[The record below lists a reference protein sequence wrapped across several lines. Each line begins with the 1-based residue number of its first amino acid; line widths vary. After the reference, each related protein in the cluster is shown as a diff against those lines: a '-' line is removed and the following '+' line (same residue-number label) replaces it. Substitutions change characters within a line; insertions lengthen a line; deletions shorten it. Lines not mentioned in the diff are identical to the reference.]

1 MNAPENAIVPVS
13 DDKNVWVSWDDYRR
27 AIEGLIRLVHESGWK
42 FDQVLCLARGGLR
55 PGDVFSRVFDVPL
68 AILSASS
75 YREEA
80 GTVRGVLDIAKHI
93 TVTKGVL
100 EGRVLLLDD
109 LADSGVTLTK
119 VRDHLRDNFPA
130 VTEVRSAV
138 IWVKACSAFQPDYCL
153 QYLPTNP
160 WIHQPFEEYDSMR
173 PEQLVARLKKNESE

>member
-1 MNAPENAIVPVS
+1 MSVREDVGVSVS
-13 DDKNVWVSWDDYRR
+13 DDKNLWVSWDDYHR
-27 AIEGLIRLVHESGWK
+27 AIEGLIRLVYESGWK

-93 TVTKGVL
+93 TVTKGTL
-100 EGRVLLLDD
+100 SGKVLLLDD
-109 LADSGVTLTK
+109 LADSGVTLTQ
-119 VRDHLRDNFPA
+119 VRDHLRNNFPS

-138 IWVKACSAFQPDYCL
+138 IWVKACSTFEPDYCL

-160 WIHQPFEEYDSMR
+160 WIHQPFEEYDNMR
-173 PEQLVARLKKNESE
+173 PDQIVARLKRNAGQ